1 MNSRWG
7 NFAHCLTSGKHIDAD
22 EQLKTYHIK
31 KNYISL
37 LLGFIIYTFS
47 HLLVFFFLL
56 LFTFLTRN
64 YPFELKTWRWL
75 YMGGYLDIFL
85 IAKSAKVTKLS
96 EKFFFISF
104 THSSRSNCKKDFLSF
119 SSSSTQKKA
128 IIKINGSLILLSMP
142 HSHFHSHAEHY
153 YYTKGKKR
161 RKKTFKKHYTH
172 SWRWWW

>member
-1 MNSRWG
+1 MSSWRRIISKKKLH
-7 NFAHCLTSGKHIDAD
+7 FIVIRF
-22 EQLKTYHIK
+22 YHIHVLTP
-31 KNYISL
+31 SRV
-37 LLGFIIYTFS
+37 FS
-47 HLLVFFFLL
+47 CCYL
-56 LFTFLTRN
+56 LFSLAIILSSLRHGGDFIWAV
-64 YPFELKTWRWL
+64 TWIFFWL
-75 YMGGYLDIFL
+75 Q
-85 IAKSAKVTKLS
+85 KSAKVMKLS
-96 EKFFFISF
+96 EKLFLISF